1 MDCSLQ
7 AWYSQCMDKNWN
19 KATLCIQA
27 GYEPG
32 NGEPRTLPIYQS
44 TTYKYDNGEELAK
57 VFDLTVPGHMYTR
70 ISNPTVDEVEKKIA
84 ALEGGVGAMMTSSGQ
99 AASLVSIFNIAS
111 AGDNFIM
118 MGDLYGGTT
127 NLFRVT
133 LKRMGIEARV
143 VSDSMSDEEIL
154 AKFDD
159 RTRCFFGET
168 LANPSLAVFDFDRYV
183 PLAHSKGVPVI
194 VDNTFTPLIC
204 SPFKHGVDIIVHS
217 TTKYLDGHANVVGGV
232 IIDGGV
238 FDWEKDGKY
247 PELSTPDESYHGVT
261 YTRDFGPLAYITKAR
276 VQLMRDLGVTP
287 QPIAAYLLNLGLE
300 TLSLRV
306 KAHSENALEVAKYL
320 KGRSDIVESV
330 SYPGLEDDPRHA
342 LAGKYF
348 EGGASS
354 GVVSFVIKGG
364 REKAMQFMNS
374 LRLAEIVTHVADV
387 RTCVLNPAT
396 TTHRQLSDEMLRL
409 AGIEP
414 GFVRLSVG
422 IEDVRDIIKD
432 LEGAFDACL

>member
-1 MDCSLQ
+1 MMVG
-7 AWYSQCMDKNWN
+7 MDKNWK

-27 GYEPG
+27 GYQPG

-57 VFDLTVPGHMYTR
+57 VFDLSVPGHMYTR
-70 ISNPTVDEVEKKIA
+70 ISNPTVDAVEKKMA

-127 NLFRVT
+127 NLFLVT

-143 VSDSMSDEEIL
+143 VSDDMTDEEIL
-154 AKFDD
+154 SKFDS

-183 PLAHSKGVPVI
+183 PLAHSQGVPVI

-204 SPFKHGVDIIVHS
+204 SPFDFGVDIIVHS
-217 TTKYLDGHANVVGGV
+217 TTKYMDGHANVVGGV
-232 IIDGGV
+232 VIDSGR
-238 FDWEKDGKY
+238 FDWEKDGRY
-247 PELSTPDESYHGVT
+247 PELTCPDESYHGVT
-261 YTRDFGPLAYITKAR
+261 YTKDFGKLAYITKAR

-287 QPIAAYLLNLGLE
+287 QPIAAYLINLGLE
-300 TLSLRV
+300 TLALRM
-306 KAHSENALEVAKYL
+306 KAHSSNALKIAQYL
-320 KGRSDIVESV
+320 KGRTDLIESV

-342 LAGKYF
+342 LAMKYF
-348 EGGASS
+348 EGGLCS

-364 REKAMQFMNS
+364 RENAMRFMNS
-374 LRLAEIVTHVADV
+374 LKLAEIVTHVADV

-414 GFVRLSVG
+414 GFVRFSVG
-422 IEDVRDIIKD
+422 VEAAEDIIND
-432 LEGAFDACL
+432 LEGALAQCL